1 MKDLQLQMK
10 EIEIASY
17 QKQIQCLIQKICDP
31 IPQTARTKL
40 RPEPECIELEEDQNQ
55 ARAKTEPEQET
66 DQEQQQTSTNGN
78 LEQIQLIEKQQK
90 TIDKLQLD
98 LQSKEEEISKLQS
111 EIVSLKMKQEPNKK
125 FYVEETI
132 VMDVHLEEEN
142 RKLKQQL
149 QDEREKFECHK
160 KECKRTI
167 NKLTKEN
174 QFNSYTQT
182 ESLRNND
189 SVVSLSLRS
198 ASHIEKE
205 KSAHQDHEIKQELF
219 SLTED
224 NHNLTLI
231 SDLDIKEDTLTEH
244 ICETKQEI
252 ESLMEDS
259 QNQDNVSEEQRSA
272 NENENTNKV
281 RVKPSKY
288 CYRKTPNR
296 VIFLPGNKVAP
307 IVILFKDGKSIKS
320 RPINTLLKDGNI
332 KVESR
337 PTITQLKDVERKI
350 ESQPILNVLTDG
362 KRKVESR
369 PRSGR
374 PRSQRTPETIKAVLD
389 KIRQNPGKSIRKM
402 AKECNLNEIT
412 IRRIIK
418 DDQRM
423 PHK

>member
-1 MKDLQLQMK
+1 VVQTGLTVFLIAYIHKILFFSLFSSGFYQSQESQIQALRMKDIQLEMK

-17 QKQIQCLIQKICDP
+17 KKQIQCLMQKICDP
-31 IPQTARTKL
+31 IPQTSRATL
-40 RPEPECIELEEDQNQ
+40 NPEPEFIELEGDQQ
-55 ARAKTEPEQET
+55 QHRVKTEPEQKT
-66 DQEQQQTSTNGN
+66 DQGQEH
-78 LEQIQLIEKQQK
+78 IQLIEKQQK

-132 VMDVHLEEEN
+132 LMDAHLEEEN

-149 QDEREKFECHK
+149 QEEREKFERHK
-160 KECKRTI
+160 KECKRT
-167 NKLTKEN
+167 NKKLTKAN

-198 ASHIEKE
+198 ASNIEEE

-288 CYRKTPNR
+288 CYRKTVLFTPNR
-296 VIFLPGNKVAP
+296 VSLHTYTV
-307 IVILFKDGKSIKS
+307 
-320 RPINTLLKDGNI
+320 
-332 KVESR
+332 
-337 PTITQLKDVERKI
+337 
-350 ESQPILNVLTDG
+350 
-362 KRKVESR
+362 
-369 PRSGR
+369 
-374 PRSQRTPETIKAVLD
+374 TPEGVVFLGPPSLA
-389 KIRQNPGKSIRKM
+389 
-402 AKECNLNEIT
+402 
-412 IRRIIK
+412 
-418 DDQRM
+418 QRLRYYYG
-423 PHK
+423 